1 MPPST
6 IGVEAKMPKALA
18 PFSAKVHFTLR
29 FETVCELIGD
39 CTVAR
44 VLARS

>member
-1 MPPST
+1 VPFRT

-18 PFSAKVHFTLR
+18 PLNGKVHFTFRL
-29 FETVCELIGD
+29 ETVWALIGV
-39 CTVAR
+39 CAVAR